1 MARKGSN
8 EIRAARFTFGF
19 AASFVRPIL
28 ALMLKRTWV
37 GMGSIKPGSVIVSN
51 HISELDPLIVAEALY
66 VHKLFPRF
74 LAKSSL
80 FKIPVVGRILK
91 ATGQIPVER
100 GGPEAKLSLEAA
112 AEVIGRGG
120 VIIIYPEGTLT
131 KDPDQ
136 WPMQARTGAAR
147 LALKTNAPIVPVV
160 HWGDQE
166 LLSGKPRKLRLFP
179 RKATVVMAGSEID
192 MDDLRDGPMT
202 RSVLDEAT
210 SRIVKH
216 LMYLVADLRG
226 EEPPKVPWSPT
237 KDAEEQ
243 LKQREEENG
252 AARSKRTGNGRR

>member
-1 MARKGSN
+1 MARNGSN
-8 EIRAARFTFGF
+8 ETRAARFTFGF
-19 AASFVRPIL
+19 AASFVRPTM

-37 GMGSIKPGSVIVSN
+37 GLGSIKPGSIIVSN

-66 VHKLFPRF
+66 AHKLLPRF

-100 GGPEAKLSLEAA
+100 GGPGAKLSLEAA

-131 KDPDQ
+131 KDPDK
-136 WPMQARTGAAR
+136 WPMEARTGAAR

-166 LLSGKPRKLRLFP
+166 LLGGKPRRLRLFP
-179 RKATVVMAGSEID
+179 RKATVVMAGSEIE
-192 MDDLRDGPMT
+192 MGDLREGPMT

-210 SRIVKH
+210 SRIMKH
-216 LMYLVADLRG
+216 MMYLVADLRG
-226 EEPPKVPWSPT
+226 EEPPEVPWSP
-237 KDAEEQ
+237 KDDAEEQ
-243 LKQREEENG
+243 LKRREEE
-252 AARSKRTGNGRR
+252 KRRREEQEDW